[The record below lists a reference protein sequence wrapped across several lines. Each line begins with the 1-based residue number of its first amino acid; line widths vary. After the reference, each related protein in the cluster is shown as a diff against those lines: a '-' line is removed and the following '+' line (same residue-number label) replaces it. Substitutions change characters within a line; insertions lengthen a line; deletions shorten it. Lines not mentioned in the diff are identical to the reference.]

1 MLTRWW
7 TYPDWRLRFSFR
19 HGKNLL
25 SYSLSIS
32 WLRSSRWDCD
42 IRVLNQKTRKS
53 LTRGFYES
61 WLMNQ
66 VGKTHLN
73 KIDFYFFLLFFFSKK
88 LQMRGDKE
96 GELLFLPMRAFF
108 RTIVPVMNENIF
120 FSAEKRISL
129 ILSEWRVAVY
139 QLDGWSNSLLLIG
152 HS

>member
-1 MLTRWW
+1 MNL
-7 TYPDWRLRFSFR
+7 PRLKASFF
-19 HGKNLL
+19 
-25 SYSLSIS
+25 I
-32 WLRSSRWDCD
+32 
-42 IRVLNQKTRKS
+42 QTRKKSIIIFIINFVITVIPLRLWHSS
-53 LTRGFYES
+53 LEPKNTQIINSRFLWILINEPS
-61 WLMNQ
+61 WQNSLKQNW
-66 VGKTHLN
+66 
-73 KIDFYFFLLFFFSKK
+73 FLFLFVIFFSKK